1 MSKIDLERFAEY
13 DNMYRFVDELYK
25 PDSTV
30 PIILTDENFNGTVL
44 RYDRI
49 DMKSMNADDGE
60 ATLSFHYEFIQNP
73 HNIGKHNARFN
84 NHIGDIIVNIIIN
97 SLNGKQDENREDDS
111 EQSDTQRELFPKGT
125 PLSK

>member
-1 MSKIDLERFAEY
+1 MSKLDLERFAEY

-84 NHIGDIIVNIIIN
+84 NHIGDILVNIIIN

-125 PLSK
+125 SFSR

>member
-1 MSKIDLERFAEY
+1 MLIYKY
-13 DNMYRFVDELYK
+13 MYRFVDELYK

-44 RYDRI
+44 RYDKI
-49 DMKSMNADDGE
+49 DMKSMNTNDGE
-60 ATLSFHYEFIQNP
+60 ATLSFHFEFIQNP

-84 NHIGDIIVNIIIN
+84 NHIGDILVNIIIN

-111 EQSDTQRELFPKGT
+111 EQSDTQRELFSEST

>member
-13 DNMYRFVDELYK
+13 DNMYQFVDELYK

-49 DMKSMNADDGE
+49 DMKSMNTNDGE

-73 HNIGKHNARFN
+73 HKIGKHNARFN
-84 NHIGDIIVNIIIN
+84 NHIGDILVNIIIN

-111 EQSDTQRELFPKGT
+111 EQSDTQRELFPEGT

>member
-30 PIILTDENFNGTVL
+30 PIILTVENFNGTVL

-84 NHIGDIIVNIIIN
+84 NHIGDILVNIIVN

-125 PLSK
+125 SFSR

>member
-84 NHIGDIIVNIIIN
+84 NHIGDILVNIIIN
-97 SLNGKQDENREDDS
+97 SLNGKQDENREDYS

>member
-73 HNIGKHNARFN
+73 HNIGKHNERFN
-84 NHIGDIIVNIIIN
+84 NHIGDILVNIIIN

-125 PLSK
+125 SFSR

>member
-13 DNMYRFVDELYK
+13 DDMYRFVDELYK

-44 RYDRI
+44 RYDKI
-49 DMKSMNADDGE
+49 DMKSMNTNDGE
-60 ATLSFHYEFIQNP
+60 ATLSFHFEFIQNP

-84 NHIGDIIVNIIIN
+84 NHIGDILVNIIIN

-111 EQSDTQRELFPKGT
+111 EQSDTQRELFSEST

>member
-84 NHIGDIIVNIIIN
+84 NHIGDILVNIIIN

-125 PLSK
+125 SFSR

>member
-84 NHIGDIIVNIIIN
+84 NHIGDILVNIIIN

-111 EQSDTQRELFPKGT
+111 EQSDTQRELFPEGT

>member
-73 HNIGKHNARFN
+73 HNIG
-84 NHIGDIIVNIIIN
+84 
-97 SLNGKQDENREDDS
+97 NREDDS

>member
-30 PIILTDENFNGTVL
+30 PIILTDENFNGTIL

-49 DMKSMNADDGE
+49 DMKSMNTNDGE

-84 NHIGDIIVNIIIN
+84 NHIGDILVNIIIN

-111 EQSDTQRELFPKGT
+111 EQSDTQRELFPEGT

>member
-84 NHIGDIIVNIIIN
+84 NHIGDILVNIIIN
-97 SLNGKQDENREDDS
+97 SLNGKQD
-111 EQSDTQRELFPKGT
+111 
-125 PLSK
+125 

>member
-30 PIILTDENFNGTVL
+30 PIILTDETFNGTVL

-84 NHIGDIIVNIIIN
+84 NHIGDILVNIIIN

-125 PLSK
+125 SFSR

>member
-13 DNMYRFVDELYK
+13 DNMYRFVDEVYT

-84 NHIGDIIVNIIIN
+84 NHIGDILVNIIIN

-125 PLSK
+125 SFSR

>member
-84 NHIGDIIVNIIIN
+84 NHIGDILVNIIIN

-111 EQSDTQRELFPKGT
+111 ELSDTQRELFPKGT
-125 PLSK
+125 SFSR

>member
-44 RYDRI
+44 RYDKI
-49 DMKSMNADDGE
+49 DMKSMNTNDGE
-60 ATLSFHYEFIQNP
+60 ATLSFHFEFIQNP

-84 NHIGDIIVNIIIN
+84 NHIGDILVNIIIN

-111 EQSDTQRELFPKGT
+111 EQSDTQRELFSEST

>member
-84 NHIGDIIVNIIIN
+84 NHIGDILVNIIIN

>member
-73 HNIGKHNARFN
+73 HKIGKHNARFN
-84 NHIGDIIVNIIIN
+84 NHIGDILVNIIIN

-125 PLSK
+125 PFSK